1 MRKKLEGLKVLVLGV
16 VHLVARTLQRMLC
29 VYCNRLHSRGGKM
42 ARGARKHLEAEAIV
56 IGPIEEL
63 WMPVVGHVNQGY
75 HNVDVCLSED
85 LILPELRHLLPA

>member
-1 MRKKLEGLKVLVLGV
+1 
-16 VHLVARTLQRMLC
+16 
-29 VYCNRLHSRGGKM
+29 M

-85 LILPELRHLLPA
+85 LILPELRHPLPA